1 MDRLYRKKRLCNDQ
15 EASFHRSFGEGWV
28 ETLRGQN
35 LPGMTR
41 GWGLNPQAACAKRP
55 WDSLQH
61 DQHWRSF
68 CVWVWHLPQ
77 QTAKLVVPIF
87 LSTAVPVWATWY
99 ISSVHLL
106 DVCRS
111 DVGACA
117 TVATSVLAV
126 CYHTHLKNTSLKN
139 TVFLERPK
147 LPWSHVYIYIIR
159 REWDAVEALFLR
171 YYYYFLNIYIYIL
184 YFQRFLRNNITLNN
198 PLQYIKNS

>member
-1 MDRLYRKKRLCNDQ
+1 
-15 EASFHRSFGEGWV
+15 
-28 ETLRGQN
+28 
-35 LPGMTR
+35 MTR

-171 YYYYFLNIYIYIL
+171 YYYYFLNIYILYISNVSCAIISPWTIL
-184 YFQRFLRNNITLNN
+184 YNT
-198 PLQYIKNS
+198 